1 MDKALIRRGLHVAA
15 AILVA
20 VLAIGL
26 YKAKTDASQTEARV
40 NELRIEIADAE
51 ADMRALRA
59 EIARAESPAN
69 VAALAQSHLGLDAA
83 AQSEGLPEA
92 AIDNRLPDARARA
105 IEKASEAQ

>member
-1 MDKALIRRGLHVAA
+1 MDKALIRRGLQIAA

-26 YKAKTDASQTEARV
+26 YKAKTDASQTEAHVRD
-40 NELRIEIADAE
+40 LRTKIADAE

-59 EIARAESPAN
+59 DIARAESPAN
-69 VAALAQSHLGLDAA
+69 VATMAETHLGLNTA

-92 AIDNRLPDARARA
+92 AIDNRLPNARTAAGETR
-105 IEKASEAQ
+105 